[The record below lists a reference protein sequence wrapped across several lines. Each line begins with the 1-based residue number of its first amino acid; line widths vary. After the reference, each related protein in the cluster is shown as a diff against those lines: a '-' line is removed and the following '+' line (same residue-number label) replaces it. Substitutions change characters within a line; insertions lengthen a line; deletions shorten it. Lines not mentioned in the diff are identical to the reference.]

1 MHKRYTH
8 NRYMLTGQYTRS
20 ALKKIHIPLLIF
32 LAVPGLRC
40 CVGFSLVV
48 ASGGYSS
55 AVMSCFLVAVASLA
69 AEHGALRVR
78 GLQ

>member
-1 MHKRYTH
+1 MY
-8 NRYMLTGQYTRS
+8 
-20 ALKKIHIPLLIF
+20 F
-32 LAVPGLRC
+32 LAVLNLCGSM
-40 CVGFSLVV
+40 GFSLVV